1 MGWLDEKLFLAILRP
16 RLLGP
21 VAGANLTDASV
32 SLAADADAPLTWRRL
47 PASTLSGNRVLT
59 LSTTG
64 AQKGQQILLT
74 RDDAEAFTYTIA
86 NGGVGGGNLL
96 VMPVSKIG
104 HIRSQFDGTNWL
116 QIGRAS

>member
-47 PASTLSGNRVLT
+47 PA
-59 LSTTG
+59 
-64 AQKGQQILLT
+64 
-74 RDDAEAFTYTIA
+74 YTIA

-116 QIGRAS
+116 RVESTLP